1 MLLVLL
7 VLSQFEKLIMKIAGD
22 SNAGFLDIESGLG
35 YGFYI
40 LIVYSVV
47 AGFLHYSLRV
57 RRDNSSDTD
66 LMKDDAL
73 IVEEE
78 VP

>member
-1 MLLVLL
+1 
-7 VLSQFEKLIMKIAGD
+7 
-22 SNAGFLDIESGLG
+22 
-35 YGFYI
+35 